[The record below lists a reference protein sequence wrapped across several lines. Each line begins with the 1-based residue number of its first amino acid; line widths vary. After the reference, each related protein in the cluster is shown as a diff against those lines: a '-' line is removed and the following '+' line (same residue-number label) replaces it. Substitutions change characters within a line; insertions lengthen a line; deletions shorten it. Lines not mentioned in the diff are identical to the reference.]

1 LDQPTS
7 KKSKSNVAQ
16 HTSVPPASIPSN
28 AGVSPTKPSDDAPF
42 AAASH
47 TEVPPNVP
55 QMSSAVVLPAA
66 TPPPSGFSIPPNVP
80 SVEPTTHSYG
90 TRIRSLRVRKK
101 QLG

>member
-1 LDQPTS
+1 MKRNRLSWPE
-7 KKSKSNVAQ
+7 KSKSNVAQ

-55 QMSSAVVLPAA
+55 
-66 TPPPSGFSIPPNVP
+66 

-90 TRIRSLRVRKK
+90 TRRRSLGVRKK
-101 QLG
+101 QLGRKG